1 MGQQALEPLWRL
13 GAQSRNRASR
23 FKGRN
28 KTLGN
33 IPKHQDQRNIK
44 IGQTIYEPTMDVSPL
59 LSPEVVAELREDLRR
74 DWFITENDEYRL
86 ELEHIWSPPN
96 PLHPNHKMLEL
107 DSIENPQ
114 KRGHKIPYIDTWKEY
129 LFYNKATVFYWT
141 QSATNMVGRNGPVI
155 LGGIWNAW
163 SDALGREPQ
172 IQLDEFFAVPVSVKE
187 EYAKTV
193 PGILR
198 AHEHICAQ
206 VRKTVEENN
215 RANALI
221 KLCKPWPDPRYF
233 KLHSICE
240 ALIVVFD
247 EYKSVAAEKHADG
260 FRHYGDVAQN
270 QSIILARTGHENG
283 LSAPISFESLKDKA
297 LPLARSEDMGTIDVI
312 RIPLQVG
319 VHFVANLLLREE
331 AAFPESV
338 VAAPHISREADHP
351 FMKWEREAQ
360 DYGEERLV
368 HAQAQGK
375 IEPFT
380 TVAAVEKAV
389 LHHRVDIYSLENY
402 APYPFKLG
410 WI

>member
-1 MGQQALEPLWRL
+1 M
-13 GAQSRNRASR
+13 QSRNRASR

-44 IGQTIYEPTMDVSPL
+44 IGQTIYESTMDVSPL

-86 ELEHIWSPPN
+86 ELEQIWSPPN
-96 PLHPNHKMLEL
+96 PLLCPDHKMLDKMLEL
-107 DSIENPQ
+107 YSIENPQ

-141 QSATNMVGRNGPVI
+141 QSATNSMVGRNGPVI

-198 AHEHICAQ
+198 VHEHICAQ

-215 RANALI
+215 RANAVI
-221 KLCKPWPDPRYF
+221 KSCKPWPDPRYF
-233 KLHSICE
+233 KLLSICE

-260 FRHYGDVAQN
+260 FRHYDDVAQN

-331 AAFPESV
+331 AAFPESAM
-338 VAAPHISREADHP
+338 AAPHISREADHP

-360 DYGEERLV
+360 DYGEEQLAR
-368 HAQAQGK
+368 AQARGK

-380 TVAAVEKAV
+380 TVAAVKKAV
-389 LHHRVDIYSLENY
+389 LLHRLGIYPPETY
-402 APYPFKLG
+402 DPYPFKLG

>member
-1 MGQQALEPLWRL
+1 MTNIDLSSSSSGHLPIHFTPIIKCLNWA
-13 GAQSRNRASR
+13 ASR
-23 FKGRN
+23 IPKNEAVEYRISIHGRN
-28 KTLGN
+28 TYSTTK
-33 IPKHQDQRNIK
+33 
-44 IGQTIYEPTMDVSPL
+44 
-59 LSPEVVAELREDLRR
+59 
-74 DWFITENDEYRL
+74 
-86 ELEHIWSPPN
+86 
-96 PLHPNHKMLEL
+96 
-107 DSIENPQ
+107 PQ
-114 KRGHKIPYIDTWKEY
+114 Y
-129 LFYNKATVFYWT
+129 FYWT
-141 QSATNMVGRNGPVI
+141 QSATNNMVGRNGPVI

-163 SDALGREPQ
+163 SNALGREPQ

-206 VRKTVEENN
+206 VRKTIEENN

-221 KLCKPWPDPRYF
+221 KFCEPWPDPRYF

-260 FRHYGDVAQN
+260 FRHYDDVAQK
-270 QSIILARTGHENG
+270 QSIILVRTGHENG
-283 LSAPISFESLKDKA
+283 LSAPTSFESLKDKA

-338 VAAPHISREADHP
+338 MAGPYISREPDHP

-360 DYGEERLV
+360 DYGEKRLA

-380 TVAAVEKAV
+380 TVAAVKNAV
-389 LHHRVDIYSLENY
+389 VHRRVDIYPQNSMLRFLLSLVGSEIH
-402 APYPFKLG
+402 ATLTASYPQSKVVCDKYCFVSRRLPPSNVQQECPR
-410 WI
+410 

>member
-33 IPKHQDQRNIK
+33 ILKHQDQRNIK
-44 IGQTIYEPTMDVSPL
+44 IGQTIYESTMDVSPL
-59 LSPEVVAELREDLRR
+59 LSPEVVAELRDDLRR

-193 PGILR
+193 PGTFALR
-198 AHEHICAQ
+198 
-206 VRKTVEENN
+206 
-215 RANALI
+215 
-221 KLCKPWPDPRYF
+221 
-233 KLHSICE
+233 
-240 ALIVVFD
+240 
-247 EYKSVAAEKHADG
+247 
-260 FRHYGDVAQN
+260 
-270 QSIILARTGHENG
+270 
-283 LSAPISFESLKDKA
+283 FE
-297 LPLARSEDMGTIDVI
+297 R
-312 RIPLQVG
+312 R
-319 VHFVANLLLREE
+319 
-331 AAFPESV
+331 
-338 VAAPHISREADHP
+338 
-351 FMKWEREAQ
+351 
-360 DYGEERLV
+360 
-368 HAQAQGK
+368 
-375 IEPFT
+375 
-380 TVAAVEKAV
+380 
-389 LHHRVDIYSLENY
+389 
-402 APYPFKLG
+402 
-410 WI
+410 

>member
-1 MGQQALEPLWRL
+1 
-13 GAQSRNRASR
+13 
-23 FKGRN
+23 
-28 KTLGN
+28 
-33 IPKHQDQRNIK
+33 
-44 IGQTIYEPTMDVSPL
+44 MDVSPL

-260 FRHYGDVAQN
+260 FRHYDDVAQN

-360 DYGEERLV
+360 DYGEERLA

-380 TVAAVEKAV
+380 TVAAVKKAV
-389 LHHRVDIYSLENY
+389 LRHRVDIYPLENY

>member
-1 MGQQALEPLWRL
+1 
-13 GAQSRNRASR
+13 
-23 FKGRN
+23 
-28 KTLGN
+28 
-33 IPKHQDQRNIK
+33 
-44 IGQTIYEPTMDVSPL
+44 MDVSPL
-59 LSPEVVAELREDLRR
+59 LSPEVVAEVREDFRR

-96 PLHPNHKMLEL
+96 PLYPNHKMLEL
-107 DSIENPQ
+107 DSIQNPQ
-114 KRGHKIPYIDTWKEY
+114 KQGRKIPYIDTWKDY
-129 LFYNKATVFYWT
+129 LFYNKATVFYCT
-141 QSATNMVGRNGPVI
+141 QSATNTVGRDRPVI

-163 SDALGREPQ
+163 FDALGREPY

-215 RANALI
+215 RANTLI
-221 KLCKPWPDPRYF
+221 KLCKPWPDLRYF

-247 EYKSVAAEKHADG
+247 EYKSVAAEKHGDG
-260 FRHYGDVAQN
+260 FRHYDDVAQN

-297 LPLARSEDMGTIDVI
+297 LPLARSEDIGTIDVI

-331 AAFPESV
+331 GAFPESV
-338 VAAPHISREADHP
+338 MAGLHISREPDHP
-351 FMKWEREAQ
+351 FMKWERAAQ
-360 DYGEERLV
+360 DYGEERLA
-368 HAQAQGK
+368 HAQAQGR

-380 TVAAVEKAV
+380 TVAALKKAV
-389 LHHRVDIYSLENY
+389 LHHRVDIYPLENY
-402 APYPFKLG
+402 APYPFTLG

>member
-1 MGQQALEPLWRL
+1 
-13 GAQSRNRASR
+13 
-23 FKGRN
+23 
-28 KTLGN
+28 
-33 IPKHQDQRNIK
+33 
-44 IGQTIYEPTMDVSPL
+44 
-59 LSPEVVAELREDLRR
+59 
-74 DWFITENDEYRL
+74 
-86 ELEHIWSPPN
+86 
-96 PLHPNHKMLEL
+96 
-107 DSIENPQ
+107 
-114 KRGHKIPYIDTWKEY
+114 
-129 LFYNKATVFYWT
+129 
-141 QSATNMVGRNGPVI
+141 
-155 LGGIWNAW
+155 
-163 SDALGREPQ
+163 
-172 IQLDEFFAVPVSVKE
+172 
-187 EYAKTV
+187 
-193 PGILR
+193 
-198 AHEHICAQ
+198 
-206 VRKTVEENN
+206 VEENN

-221 KLCKPWPDPRYF
+221 KLCKPWPDPKYF

-260 FRHYGDVAQN
+260 FRHYDDVAQN

-283 LSAPISFESLKDKA
+283 LSTPISFESLKDKA

-360 DYGEERLV
+360 DYGEERLA

-380 TVAAVEKAV
+380 TVAAVKKAV
-389 LHHRVDIYSLENY
+389 LHHRVDIYPLENY

>member
-1 MGQQALEPLWRL
+1 M
-13 GAQSRNRASR
+13 
-23 FKGRN
+23 
-28 KTLGN
+28 
-33 IPKHQDQRNIK
+33 
-44 IGQTIYEPTMDVSPL
+44 
-59 LSPEVVAELREDLRR
+59 EDLRR
-74 DWFITENDEYRL
+74 DWFITESDEYRL
-86 ELEHIWSPPN
+86 ELEDFWSPPN
-96 PLHPNHKMLEL
+96 PLHPNHQMLEL
-107 DSIENPQ
+107 VCIESPQ

-163 SDALGREPQ
+163 SNVLGREPQ
-172 IQLDEFFAVPVSVKE
+172 IQLDELFAVPVSVKE

-206 VRKTVEENN
+206 
-215 RANALI
+215 
-221 KLCKPWPDPRYF
+221 PWPDPRYF

-260 FRHYGDVAQN
+260 FRHYDDVAQN
-270 QSIILARTGHENG
+270 QSIIMARTGHESG
-283 LSAPISFESLKDKA
+283 LSAPISFESLRDKA

-319 VHFVANLLLREE
+319 VQFVANLLLREE

-338 VAAPHISREADHP
+338 MAAPHISREADYP

-360 DYGEERLV
+360 EYGEERL
-368 HAQAQGK
+368 ARA
-375 IEPFT
+375 
-380 TVAAVEKAV
+380 
-389 LHHRVDIYSLENY
+389 
-402 APYPFKLG
+402 
-410 WI
+410 